1 METGPEERLGAPR
14 DNHPKPSGM
23 WLFDLTLLITILVAS
38 LLMIAWVVNVNSAN
52 AYVYCDLQLHLDVNE
67 HVFYANDKLIIK
79 GNVAH
84 GVDLQGLLIPLDGKT
99 PGKRIDIPVKGSYFE
114 YVLHQF
120 GPDDKEMDHAVI
132 VNAVKEMHDGTCLV
146 GDYEI
151 IQYKG
156 MKE

>member
-1 METGPEERLGAPR
+1 METGPEERVGAPT
-14 DNHPKPSGM
+14 DNHARGSGG
-23 WLFDLTLLITILVAS
+23 WLLDLTLFITIAVAS
-38 LLMIAWVVNVNSAN
+38 LLMIAWVVNSAN
-52 AYVYCDLQLHLDVNE
+52 AYVYCDLKLRLDVNE

-84 GVDLQGLLIPLDGKT
+84 GADLQGLLIPLDGKT
-99 PGKRIDIPVKGSYFE
+99 PGKRIDIPVRGSNFE
-114 YVLHQF
+114 YILHQF

-132 VNAVKEMHDGTCLV
+132 VNAVKEMHDGACLV